1 MTEMRPIF
9 LARPA
14 CFISVILLRL
24 VAVWPVWRPVVHLCA
39 AGEVG
44 SRLSRRNPQ
53 ALFLRNAI
61 FFSHFSLIV
70 KKQCIR
76 QQSIP
81 EFPLTRKNISAIGT
95 AGKQ

>member
-1 MTEMRPIF
+1 MNQTAHISLQILSISKSVETKMTEMRPIF

-53 ALFLRNAI
+53 ALFLRNVI
-61 FFSHFSLIV
+61 FFSHFSFIV

-76 QQSIP
+76 
-81 EFPLTRKNISAIGT
+81 
-95 AGKQ
+95 